1 MRACAANPANVV
13 YSVLPSS
20 AGVSRLRALRPR
32 AFGPGDS
39 CTAAIHQKGPLPGRS
54 FADEGSSPRNLD
66 SGGLMVDSK
75 YSYGTYHQRNE
86 TADDTQVAPE
96 GSSTGS

>member
-1 MRACAANPANVV
+1 
-13 YSVLPSS
+13 
-20 AGVSRLRALRPR
+20 
-32 AFGPGDS
+32 
-39 CTAAIHQKGPLPGRS
+39 
-54 FADEGSSPRNLD
+54 
-66 SGGLMVDSK
+66 MVDSK